1 MILKRELG
9 VSIYPDHSD
18 SQKDRQYLKRAAE
31 LGFTRLF
38 MSMLEVSE
46 GKEAVKAK
54 FQSIIHYA
62 KELGFEV
69 SLDVSPMIFT
79 QLGISYQDL
88 GFFAELGADIVRLD
102 ESFDSATEAM
112 LTYNPYQLNIELN
125 MSNNVLQ
132 LENML
137 SYQANRP
144 FIYGCHNFY
153 PQRNTGLGYDFFIDC
168 SRHYKAQGI
177 KTAAF
182 VSSHVGNLGPW
193 NVNDGLPTL
202 EMHRD
207 LPIDVQA
214 KHLFAT
220 DLIDVVIIGNA
231 YASEEE
237 LVALSQVNRY
247 QIELTVETVAD
258 ISPIEEKI
266 IDYPQHVRRGDIN
279 EFAVRSSQP
288 RVIYKDV
295 ANPAHDHQAP
305 FAYGDVVIGNDDF
318 DRYKNELQIVL
329 TAHEDSRKN
338 KVGQIAKEEQILLP
352 FIQPW
357 TKFKLKRK

>member
-1 MILKRELG
+1 
-9 VSIYPDHSD
+9 
-18 SQKDRQYLKRAAE
+18 
-31 LGFTRLF
+31 
-38 MSMLEVSE
+38 
-46 GKEAVKAK
+46 
-54 FQSIIHYA
+54 
-62 KELGFEV
+62 
-69 SLDVSPMIFT
+69 
-79 QLGISYQDL
+79 
-88 GFFAELGADIVRLD
+88 
-102 ESFDSATEAM
+102 
-112 LTYNPYQLNIELN
+112 
-125 MSNNVLQ
+125 
-132 LENML
+132 
-137 SYQANRP
+137 
-144 FIYGCHNFY
+144 
-153 PQRNTGLGYDFFIDC
+153 
-168 SRHYKAQGI
+168 
-177 KTAAF
+177 
-182 VSSHVGNLGPW
+182 
-193 NVNDGLPTL
+193 
-202 EMHRD
+202 MHRD

-247 QIELTVETVAD
+247 QIELTVETVPD

-329 TAHEDSRKN
+329 STHEDSRKN